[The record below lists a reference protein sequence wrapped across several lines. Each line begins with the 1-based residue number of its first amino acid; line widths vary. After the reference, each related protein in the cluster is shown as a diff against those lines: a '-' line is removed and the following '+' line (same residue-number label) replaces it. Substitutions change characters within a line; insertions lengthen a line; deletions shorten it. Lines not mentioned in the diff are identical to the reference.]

1 MEDLVRKLIKAGEIE
16 KFINS
21 KESFNKQEIID
32 CLTAISI
39 RFEVDAMK
47 DVSKEGHFY
56 NLGYSKG
63 IKRAIEIVNHLN

>member
-1 MEDLVRKLIKAGEIE
+1 MKDLVRKLIKAGEVE
-16 KFINS
+16 KFINY
-21 KESFNKQEIID
+21 KESFNKQEVIA

-47 DVSKEGHFY
+47 DVSKKEHLY